1 MKEKV
6 MFISV
11 IIPVYNVEEYIEE
24 CLNSVLN
31 QTLRNIEIIIVN
43 DGTKDNSIEKVLKY
57 DDNRI
62 VILNKENGGLS
73 SARNAGLKIAKGKST
88 YFIDSDDFLLDNNCL
103 EEMYE
108 IAEKDASDIV
118 VGNGYKYYSKNN
130 MKELYRDKKIFKRSV
145 MNSKDFL
152 IKFINSDS
160 MQIPVYYNMYKTDF
174 LKQNNLFFKEG
185 RIHEDQEFITRA
197 FLLSDKVSIY
207 PKSFYAYRQRE
218 GSIMSGTKKELSVQ
232 HTIMN
237 CFELEKYYSENISD
251 ETLKKVLLNKLV
263 SQMLYSFSNAE
274 YQNIDEKYRSF
285 LLRNSY
291 TVKNKVKV
299 LSLILFK
306 NYYYKI
312 YKRIRL

>member
-1 MKEKV
+1 

-24 CLNSVLN
+24 CLNSVLS
-31 QTLRNIEIIIVN
+31 QTLTNIEIIIVN
-43 DGTKDNSIEKVLKY
+43 DGTKDNSMEKVLKY
-57 DDNRI
+57 DDDRI

-73 SARNAGLKIAKGKST
+73 SARNEGLKIAKGKYI
-88 YFIDSDDFLLDNNCL
+88 YFIDSDDFLLNNKCL
-103 EEMYE
+103 EEMYK
-108 IAEKDASDIV
+108 IAEKDFSDII
-118 VGNGYKYYSKNN
+118 VGNGYKYYSKDN
-130 MKELYRDKKIFKRSV
+130 MKELYRDKNLFKRSV

-160 MQIPVYYNMYKTDF
+160 MQIPVYYNMYRTDF

-185 RIHEDQEFITRA
+185 RIHEDQEFITKA
-197 FLLSDKVSIY
+197 FLLSNNISIY

-218 GSIMSGTKKELSVQ
+218 GSIMSGTKKDLSVQ

-237 CFELEKYYSENISD
+237 CFELEEYYNENID
-251 ETLKKVLLNKLV
+251 DTELRKVLLNKLV

-274 YQNIDEKYRSF
+274 YQNIDKSYKRF

-291 TVKNKVKV
+291 NLKNKMKII
-299 LSLILFK
+299 SFILFK

-312 YKRIRL
+312 YKKYKI

>member
-1 MKEKV
+1 ML
-6 MFISV
+6 ISV

-24 CLNSVLN
+24 CLNSVLS
-31 QTLRNIEIIIVN
+31 QTLTNIEIIIVN

-73 SARNAGLKIAKGKST
+73 SARNEGLKIAKGKYT
-88 YFIDSDDFLLDNNCL
+88 YFIDSDDFLLDNKCL

-108 IAEKDASDIV
+108 IAEKDSSDII
-118 VGNGYKYYSKNN
+118 VGNGYKYYSENN
-130 MKELYRDKKIFKRSV
+130 MKELYRDRRIFKRSV

-152 IKFINSDS
+152 IEFINSNS

-174 LKQNNLFFKEG
+174 LKQNNLFFKVG

-218 GSIMSGTKKELSVQ
+218 GSIMSGTKKDLSVQ
-232 HTIMN
+232 HTIKN
-237 CFELEKYYSENISD
+237 CFELERYYNKNVNDTE
-251 ETLKKVLLNKLV
+251 LKKVLLNKLV

-274 YQNIDEKYRSF
+274 YQNIDEEYKSF

-291 TVKNKVKV
+291 NVKNKAKV
-299 LSLILFK
+299 IGFILFK
-306 NYYYKI
+306 KYYYKI
-312 YKRIRL
+312 YKKYKI